1 MTGGT
6 PISGNLHVFFWAL
19 GGCPN
24 FRSISVHPAAPFKVV
39 TLHEKENLT
48 QYAVDVEQL
57 KDDPDRQTG
66 WTQQIN
72 RQPMENGWK
81 NPEGTVDGQHKQ
93 LDFPCFAA
101 GRRGTSLVPWR

>member
-19 GGCPN
+19 GGP
-24 FRSISVHPAAPFKVV
+24 ISDPFPCCVHPPAPFKVV

-57 KDDPDRQTG
+57 KDPD
-66 WTQQIN
+66 
-72 RQPMENGWK
+72 
-81 NPEGTVDGQHKQ
+81 
-93 LDFPCFAA
+93 
-101 GRRGTSLVPWR
+101 